1 MWHCSTFSAAKALTL
16 VAVCALWGAW
26 AVAAD
31 IELGSGF
38 YPSVEVLSSYRI
50 VDGDLFGTRP
60 FSLHEGRRLAIEAK
74 AHTRTLSA
82 EGTPVNPTLT
92 ARLEH
97 AEAAAYYGRD
107 FAPSS
112 ETDLNRLLVEPRENF
127 FKPVGMPH
135 LNVLYLDGEKS
146 PFPGTDASQNGL
158 VYNNEGI
165 DPEEGL
171 NAYLDF
177 EIQGVLGPLA
187 VYAQPLLHLN
197 GQADA
202 EIHKAYLTLS
212 AANLDLEIGKR
223 PLWWGQGY
231 HGSLFLSNNAEP
243 LTMARVTNPSPALL
257 PWIFE
262 RLGPCRLD
270 IFLSRLEEERD
281 VPEPYLLGTRV
292 NFKPHPTFEI
302 GLTRTIIF
310 GGDGRPDITLSR
322 FLKILGG
329 ANVGDP
335 DDELSNSIA
344 GVDLRVTLPFGQFY
358 GELGGED
365 EAGAFPT
372 HPAYLLGFFLPPGRR
387 RPGVRVEYADLT
399 NKDAFKSTSAPDWY
413 SHLVYTSG
421 YTYEGRILGHHVG
434 GDARDLFVEVEL
446 FETDSLTARAHF
458 DFEERGIE
466 NAGST
471 ERHKQWGTEIEWSRG
486 NCLVKLRVGY
496 ERVTDAGL
504 EPGSEE
510 DNFLGSIC
518 LTLRV

>member
-1 MWHCSTFSAAKALTL
+1 LWHCSTFSAAKALTL

-38 YPSVEVLSSYRI
+38 YPSVEVLSGCRMI
-50 VDGDLFGTRP
+50 DDDLFGTRP
-60 FSLHEGRRLAIEAK
+60 LSLHEGRRLAIEAK
-74 AHTRTLSA
+74 SHARTLSA
-82 EGTPVNPTLT
+82 EGTPVSSTLT
-92 ARLEH
+92 YRLEH

-112 ETDLNRLLVEPRENF
+112 DTDLNRLLLGPQGSF
-127 FKPVGMPH
+127 FKPLGTPR
-135 LNVLYLDGEKS
+135 LDVLYLDGEKS

-177 EIQGVLGPLA
+177 EVQGVLGPLA

-212 AANLDLEIGKR
+212 APNLDLEIGKR

-243 LTMARVTNPSPALL
+243 LTMARITNPSPALL

-262 RLGPCRLD
+262 RLGPFRLD
-270 IFLSRLEEERD
+270 IFLSRLEEDRD

-292 NFKPHPTFEI
+292 DFKPHPTLEI
-302 GLTRTIIF
+302 GLTRTIMF
-310 GGDGRPDITLSR
+310 GGEGRPGINISR
-322 FLKILGG
+322 FFEILGG
-329 ANVGDP
+329 ANVGQT

-344 GVDLRVTLPFGQFY
+344 GADARLTLPFAQLY
-358 GELGGED
+358 AEVGGED
-365 EAGAFPT
+365 EAGGFPS
-372 HPAYLLGFFLPPGRR
+372 HPAYLFGLYLPPGAR
-387 RPGVRVEYADLT
+387 RPGVRIEYADLS
-399 NKDAFKSTSAPDWY
+399 NKGAYKTESAPDWY

-434 GDARDLFVEVEL
+434 GDARDIFVEVTLLEAKGI
-446 FETDSLTARAHF
+446 TAKAHF
-458 DFEERGIE
+458 DYEERGIDDE
-466 NAGST
+466 PAT
-471 ERHKQWGTEIEWSRG
+471 ERHRQVGTEVQWSRA
-486 NCLVKLRVGY
+486 NCLLTFRAAY
-496 ERVTDAGL
+496 EGVANAGL
-504 EPGSEE
+504 QPGLDQ
-510 DNFLGSIC
+510 DNALAAVC
-518 LTLRV
+518 LTVKI